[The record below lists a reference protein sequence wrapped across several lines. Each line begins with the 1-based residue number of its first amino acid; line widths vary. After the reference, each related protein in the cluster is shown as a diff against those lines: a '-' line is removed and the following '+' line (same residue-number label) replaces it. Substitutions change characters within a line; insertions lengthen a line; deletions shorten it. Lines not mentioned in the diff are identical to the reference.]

1 MYTLLMIL
9 CIIMAILLILAVLIQ
24 PGKAD
29 MIAGMGGF
37 GGQMSNLFGH
47 RQSRSLLQNITMA
60 LTAGLML
67 TAIVINKTALP
78 EPISGVR
85 GSVLDNA
92 VPSELP
98 AAAPMQ
104 QQPQQQPPQ
113 QQQPQQQPPA
123 QQPPAKPQGK

>member
-1 MYTLLMIL
+1 MYHLLMIL
-9 CIIMAILLILAVLIQ
+9 CIIMAILLVLAVLIQ

-47 RQSRSLLQNITMA
+47 RQSRSLLHNITMA

-78 EPISGVR
+78 EPTSGIR

-98 AAAPMQ
+98 APGPAQ
-104 QQPQQQPPQ
+104 QQPQQQ
-113 QQQPQQQPPA
+113 QQPQPETQPAPKG
-123 QQPPAKPQGK
+123 Q

>member
-1 MYTLLMIL
+1 
-9 CIIMAILLILAVLIQ
+9 MAILLILAVLIQ

-78 EPISGVR
+78 EPTTGIR

-92 VPSELP
+92 APSELP
-98 AAAPMQ
+98 AAAPVQ
-104 QQPQQQPPQ
+104 RQPQPAQPQQT
-113 QQQPQQQPPA
+113 PPA
-123 QQPPAKPQGK
+123 NTPPAK

>member
-9 CIIMAILLILAVLIQ
+9 CVIMAILLILAVLIQ

-47 RQSRSLLQNITMA
+47 RQSRSLLHNITMA

-67 TAIVINKTALP
+67 TAIVINKTMLP
-78 EPISGVR
+78 EPTTGVR

-92 VPSELP
+92 APSELP
-98 AAAPMQ
+98 AAAPQ
-104 QQPQQQPPQ
+104 
-113 QQQPQQQPPA
+113 QQQPPA
-123 QQPPAKPQGK
+123 QQPPAQQPPAQQPPATQPGK